1 MRVSSEPGL
10 ALTALRVQ
18 TGTGATSRCL
28 YTASRRRFAC
38 CRYVEL
44 LQRWSSLA
52 RTNSSVLML
61 VRIGGPLGSPAGWSG
76 VVFLS
81 SRHIWNKGDREGP
94 HPTSAPPLPLQ
105 RTSLGRRFTRS
116 HCKGGSGA
124 DVGWGPSRSPCW
136 FLLRR
141 SSTILM
147 KFRDTPSLHKEKVLC
162 FPPRFSSRVTLY
174 LECTSA

>member
-1 MRVSSEPGL
+1 MVRFRAMRPPRAFVRWWVRSRKQEIGGYQGDRQGRPIRINLRTIPSTSVGARAADEGL
-10 ALTALRVQ
+10 
-18 TGTGATSRCL
+18 
-28 YTASRRRFAC
+28 
-38 CRYVEL
+38 
-44 LQRWSSLA
+44 
-52 RTNSSVLML
+52 
-61 VRIGGPLGSPAGWSG
+61 GGPLWSPAGWSG

-147 KFRDTPSLHKEKVLC
+147 KFRDTPSLHKEKVSC